1 LKDGENFGDLATDG
15 LTINTKQIRINTLRQ
30 YEGDSLVFSTRVQYR
45 AVVNSVL
52 VTTPTV
58 EKTGNFLIRR
68 LFKTYSYII
77 TQVMYLSEQIGLN
90 SRSYPKCLTVK
101 NFEHV

>member
-15 LTINTKQIRINTLRQ
+15 LTINTRQIRISTLPQ
-30 YEGDSLVFSTRVQYR
+30 YEREVVFSTRVQYR

-68 LFKTYSYII
+68 LFITYSYII